1 MVGNVLFD
9 GFLFFPNF
17 FQDFYTR
24 FSRCFPRLFE
34 AFSRRDQP
42 RSRIPHNAVFRFA
55 GCGPLSPLVVRRSCG
70 PWGRGDFSSRGGHD
84 VHGEPVTPRRAVIRV
99 REGREG
105 VFKRRPI
112 GVRENMT
119 CENLIR
125 RRPLGTVQS
134 IMDPVLPRPV
144 VEPDAASVGMWPPR
158 PHARQFLQETASPR
172 SADPEGRFFRRQ
184 GKRMHEA
191 RRGSGRKPGAF
202 HARGK
207 EIEITGLRGRAPL
220 WRVSGGRPPCP
231 GHRDATRR
239 TSLSHALEP
248 PADRS
253 IRTNR
258 Q

>member
-144 VEPDAASVGMWPPR
+144 VEPDAASVGMWATPPACASISPGDRLPKKRR
-158 PHARQFLQETASPR
+158 PRGALLQKA
-172 SADPEGRFFRRQ
+172 
-184 GKRMHEA
+184 
-191 RRGSGRKPGAF
+191 
-202 HARGK
+202 GK
-207 EIEITGLRGRAPL
+207 E
-220 WRVSGGRPPCP
+220 
-231 GHRDATRR
+231 DA
-239 TSLSHALEP
+239 
-248 PADRS
+248 
-253 IRTNR
+253 
-258 Q
+258 

>member
-1 MVGNVLFD
+1 MPGASF
-9 GFLFFPNF
+9 FTFFCFFPTFSELFFCGFSVGFPGVSRASSCAG
-17 FQDFYTR
+17 R
-24 FSRCFPRLFE
+24 FRPCPLS
-34 AFSRRDQP
+34 
-42 RSRIPHNAVFRFA
+42 NAVFRFA
-55 GCGPLSPLVVRRSCG
+55 DRGPLLPLVVRRSCG

-84 VHGEPVTPRRAVIRV
+84 MHGEPVTRRCDGIRV

-105 VFKRRPI
+105 LLKRRPL

-125 RRPLGTVQS
+125 RSPLGTVQS
-134 IMDPVLPRPV
+134 IMDPVCHARLSSRTRRPS
-144 VEPDAASVGMWPPR
+144 ACGPPR

-172 SADPEGRFFRRQ
+172 SADPKGRFFRRQ

-207 EIEITGLRGRAPL
+207 EIENTGLRGRAPL

-231 GHRDATRR
+231 GHRGATRR
-239 TSLSHALEP
+239 TSLFHALEP